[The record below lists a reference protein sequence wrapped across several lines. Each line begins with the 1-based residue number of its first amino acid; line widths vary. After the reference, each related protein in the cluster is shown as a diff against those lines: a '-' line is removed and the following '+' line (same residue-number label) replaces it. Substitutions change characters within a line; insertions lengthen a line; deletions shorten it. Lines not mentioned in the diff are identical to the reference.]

1 MDGFYED
8 DESVADVAAAYEVGV
23 PGLTGYVRGSAGRA
37 LACRHMTVSGPVTSA
52 SCSVVGCE
60 MTPVE

>member
-1 MDGFYED
+1 MGDFYED
-8 DESVADVAAAYEVGV
+8 DEPVVDVAAAYERAVVVGW
-23 PGLTGYVRGSAGRA
+23 TGQT